1 FGAYVSVPMS
11 LRELIARLPP
21 DAEAVLG
28 WLPNI
33 VLEAVGI
40 SFVPDPANQSFGVY
54 AAAGI
59 AGSADGSAD
68 AFAVT
73 LPAKPRGVV
82 LVAGLRL
89 SSTVDLAATPLF
101 GSMLSGLAIQD
112 LQVGFAS
119 ADVPKGQVV

>member
-1 FGAYVSVPMS
+1 MPVPRERAAALTAGGPVRLRFVVDLADGSFGAYVSVPMS

-21 DAEAVLG
+21 DAAAVLG

-59 AGSADGSAD
+59 TGSAG
-68 AFAVT
+68 
-73 LPAKPRGVV
+73 G
-82 LVAGLRL
+82 AG
-89 SSTVDLAATPLF
+89 
-101 GSMLSGLAIQD
+101 G
-112 LQVGFAS
+112 GFAGP
-119 ADVPKGQVV
+119 A